1 MLGELSAALAEK
13 HITLTVTDA
22 AKEQIA
28 DKSYSRTYGARNMRR
43 YIQKEVEDK
52 LAAELISGYEQH
64 YTQAIVDADADGI
77 RVRCL

>member
-1 MLGELSAALAEK
+1 
-13 HITLTVTDA
+13 
-22 AKEQIA
+22 
-28 DKSYSRTYGARNMRR
+28 MRR

-52 LAAELISGYEQH
+52 LTAELISGYEQH